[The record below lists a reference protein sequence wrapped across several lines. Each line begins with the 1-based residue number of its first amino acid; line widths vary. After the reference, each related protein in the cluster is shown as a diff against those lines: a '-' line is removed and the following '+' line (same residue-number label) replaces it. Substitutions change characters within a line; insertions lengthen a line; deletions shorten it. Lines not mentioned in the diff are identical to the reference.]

1 MAKMLTKYDNFDV
14 SGFSHFSKNST
25 ALHTTSALHITDSK
39 NKTTN
44 LTTFYIYVNLY
55 ISDT

>member
-25 ALHTTSALHITDSK
+25 ALHTTSALHITEARTKQQISPR
-39 NKTTN
+39 
-44 LTTFYIYVNLY
+44 FIY
-55 ISDT
+55 T